1 MSKLIAYEALLD
13 RAGGAVLLAIGV
25 VTAVA
30 ALNIAI

>member
-13 RAGGAVLLAIGV
+13 RAGGVVLLAIGV
-25 VTAVA
+25 ATAVA